1 MLDLKS
7 VLKYLLEGLAVA
19 VAAFYIPQRKV
30 DLQEIAMIAV
40 TAAAVFMVLDFFAP
54 SVAVGARQG
63 TGFGIGYK
71 MVGGYY
77 EEAKKDEK
85 KDKKDKKDADTAST
99 GSTEPATTATT
110 TTSDTASTASSSSG
124 ASATPGPV
132 GAGDAS
138 AKHEPFVSQPAPIYE

>member
-77 EEAKKDEK
+77 EDTAKPKEE

-99 GSTEPATTATT
+99 GTTETATTAT
-110 TTSDTASTASSSSG
+110 SSNTASTASSSSG

-138 AKHEPFVSQPAPIYE
+138 AKHEPFVSQPAYIHE